1 MICLIVGDFC
11 VGKDLVAD
19 YMIELSDKFN
29 DLVPRKIKSY
39 TTRSPR
45 YKGED
50 THEFCTRK
58 EFEDFNDLIAFTV
71 IGDEYYGAR
80 LSQFD
85 PDFLNIYVVDSK
97 GVEDILLNDDIND
110 PIYVVEVIRPSW
122 LNNCPKERLNR
133 ERSLKGKYK
142 FDYRIINDGDKD
154 LLKSK
159 TFECLKV
166 MLPILENS
174 RQFN

>member
-1 MICLIVGDFC
+1 MICLVVGDFC

-19 YMIELSDKFN
+19 YMINICHDFFDVSAQ
-29 DLVPRKIKSY
+29 KIKSY

-45 YKGED
+45 YEGED
-50 THEFCTRK
+50 THEFCTRE
-58 EFEDFNDLIAFTV
+58 EFESFDDLIAFTM
-71 IGDEYYGAR
+71 IQNEYYGAR

-97 GVEDILLNDDIND
+97 GVEDVLSMDIDD
-110 PIYVVEVIRPSW
+110 PIYVVEIVRPSW
-122 LNNCPKERLNR
+122 LMDCPKERLNR
-133 ERSLKGKYK
+133 NRESKGKYK
-142 FDYRIINDGDKD
+142 FDYRIINDG
-154 LLKSK
+154 SK
-159 TFECLKV
+159 AALETKVFECLKV